1 MRFVLVDR
9 IDRLEPGRLA
19 DGHKIIAADEDYF
32 RDHFPGY
39 PVVPGVLVLES
50 LAQLGGR
57 LIEASVREVGGRPV
71 LPMLVKFDRAR
82 LLGQVRPGDR
92 LDLSVELR
100 ALGDSAASAVGI
112 ARVNGK
118 KTATA
123 DIMYALVDVG
133 SHVASFSERQTSELR
148 DWSEQIWRELNGAER
163 SMAPGTGAALV
174 TGGSGELGAAICH
187 ALGGQGLSVAVH
199 YHHHLA
205 HAAAV
210 VDGIVRENGSA
221 RVYEADLLS
230 PEAADDLVERVV
242 ADSGT
247 IDVLVN
253 NAGIVRD
260 ALLFSL
266 SDDDLEAVLDMN
278 LKAAFR
284 VTRAAARH
292 MMRRKRGV
300 IINISSA
307 AASRPGR
314 GQSNYAAAKAG
325 LEGFTR
331 AMAVE
336 LAPKGIRVNAVAPG
350 VIESLMTRPIR
361 EAAGDQILDRIL
373 LRRFGTAGD
382 VASAVA
388 FLASPAASY
397 ITGEVLHVDGGLR

>member
-9 IDRLEPGRLA
+9 IDRLEPGRSA
-19 DGHKIIAADEDYF
+19 DGHKIVARDEDYF

-57 LIEASVREVGGRPV
+57 LIEASVREVGGRRV

-92 LDLSVELR
+92 LDLSVELT
-100 ALGDSAASAVGI
+100 ALGHSAASVVATACVK
-112 ARVNGK
+112 GK
-118 KTATA
+118 KTASA
-123 DIMYALVDVG
+123 DIMYALFDVG
-133 SHVASFSERQTSELR
+133 SNVASLSEHQTAELR
-148 DWSEQIWRELNGAER
+148 EWSDRVWRELNGAER
-163 SMAPGTGAALV
+163 STAPSTGTALV
-174 TGGSGELGAAICH
+174 TGGSGELGTAICH
-187 ALGGQGLSVAVH
+187 ALGAQGQSVAVH
-199 YHHHLA
+199 CHHNHA

-210 VDGIVRENGSA
+210 VAGIVRENGSA

-230 PEAADDLVERVV
+230 PEAANDLVERVI
-242 ADSGT
+242 ADSGS

-350 VIESLMTRPIR
+350 VIESAMTRPIR
-361 EAAGDQILDRIL
+361 EVAGDEILNRIL

-388 FLASPAASY
+388 FLASTAASY